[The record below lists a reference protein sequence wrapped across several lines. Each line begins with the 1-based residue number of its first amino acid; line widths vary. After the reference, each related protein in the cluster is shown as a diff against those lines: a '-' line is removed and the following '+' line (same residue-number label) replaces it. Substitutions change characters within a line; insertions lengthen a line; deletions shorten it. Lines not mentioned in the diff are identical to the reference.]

1 MLRGVFISVVISSI
15 ISVPACRAGMTGAG
29 FNLANTEFNAA
40 GDGTVAVGDTTKLV
54 GRLGVSSVTKMT
66 GGGYELGPGV
76 LASQRPAQNDLS
88 AAHAYPIPFVPRNGD
103 REIVFTRLP
112 ARATIKIFTISGE
125 LVKKLEKNSA
135 GTDRVSWYPVANE
148 RGNPVASGVYL
159 WVAED
164 NAKKTKVGKLMII
177 K

>member
-1 MLRGVFISVVISSI
+1 
-15 ISVPACRAGMTGAG
+15 MTGAG

-40 GDGTVAVGDTTKLV
+40 GDGTVAADGTTKLI
-54 GRLGVSSVTKMT
+54 GRLGVTSVTKMS
-66 GGGYELGPGV
+66 GGGFELGPGV
-76 LASQRPAQNDLS
+76 IASQRPAQTEVGS
-88 AAHAYPIPFVPRNGD
+88 AHAFPVPFIPANGD

-112 ARATIKIFTISGE
+112 ARATVRIFTISGE
-125 LVKKLEKNSA
+125 LVKKIEKQSA
-135 GTDRVSWYPVANE
+135 ATDRVSWFPVANE

-164 NAKKTKVGKLMII
+164 SGKKTKIGKLMII